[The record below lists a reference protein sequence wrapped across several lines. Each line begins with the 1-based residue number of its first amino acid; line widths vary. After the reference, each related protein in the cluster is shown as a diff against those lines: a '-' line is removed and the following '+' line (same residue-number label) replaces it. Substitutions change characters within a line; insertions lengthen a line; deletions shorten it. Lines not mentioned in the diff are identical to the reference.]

1 MHTHLGRVGAVVTGA
16 SVLVIL
22 GGVGGAVAGTL
33 VTSAAIKNETIQAR
47 DIGPGAVTRS
57 EVRNG
62 SLGIDDLSAFVQGE
76 LAKQA
81 QDGAQGPA
89 GPAGETGPVG
99 PQGPAGPPGADG
111 LDGADGVAALESA
124 SSSATW
130 TIGPAGAF
138 HSSSVACPEE
148 KVALG
153 GGFRPDPQTGS
164 SVKGLQVVSSTPAQ
178 IDFTLVDDPETPT
191 DERLVPLE
199 AGGSP
204 NGWMV
209 TGYNNG
215 NTGLTVEPWVL
226 CAAVGS

>member
-1 MHTHLGRVGAVVTGA
+1 MRTHLGRVGAVVAGA

-57 EVRNG
+57 EVRDG
-62 SLGIDDLSAFVQGE
+62 SLGVDDLSAFVQGE
-76 LAKQA
+76 LAEQA
-81 QDGAQGPA
+81 QDGAEGPA
-89 GPAGETGPVG
+89 GPAGQTGPVG
-99 PQGPAGPPGADG
+99 PQGPAGADG
-111 LDGADGVAALESA
+111 QDGADGVAALESA
-124 SSSATW
+124 SSSAIW
-130 TIGPAGAF
+130 AIGPAGAF
-138 HSSSVACPEE
+138 HSSSVACPEG

-164 SVKGLQVVSSTPAQ
+164 AVKGLQVVSSTPAQ

-209 TGYNNG
+209 TGFNNG
-215 NTGLTVEPWVL
+215 NTDLTVEPWVL